1 MDHRATSSGQ
11 VVESDVPAR
20 LDALPWA
27 RFHTL
32 VVVALGITWVL
43 DGLEVTLAGAVSGA
57 LRSSPALR
65 LDDGQVGLTASAY
78 LAGAVGG
85 ALLFGWL
92 ADLFGRKRLFFAT
105 LGVYIAGT
113 AASALAPDFAFF
125 ALARLVTGAGI
136 GGEYAA
142 INSAIQEL
150 IPARYRGRTDLAV
163 NGSFW
168 VGAAIGAMGSSV
180 LLAPGRFPP
189 DVGWRLAFGSGA
201 VLGLAILLLRR
212 LLPESPRWLLMH
224 GRKEEA
230 ERIAGRVEREVR
242 GGDRPP
248 DARLPRVRLRI
259 RARAASFV
267 DLGRTLLRLYPRR
280 TVLGLA
286 LMTAQA
292 FCYNAIF
299 FTYALV
305 LGRFYAIPPQDVGLY
320 LLPFAVS
327 NFLGPLVLGR
337 YFDTWGRRA
346 MIAATYALSG
356 LLLGLTAMLFVA
368 GLLDAATQT
377 LAWTAVF
384 FFASA
389 AASSA
394 YLTVSECFPVEVRAL
409 AIAFFYALGTGIGG
423 IGAPWLFGILIGTGE
438 PAAIASGYGLGAAMM
453 LAAGAIALWLGVDAE
468 RKPLEEVARPLSIA
482 D

>member
-1 MDHRATSSGQ
+1 MSRPENPAAEC
-11 VVESDVPAR
+11 VESDVPAR

-27 RFHTL
+27 RFHSL

-57 LRSSPALR
+57 LRASPALR
-65 LDDGQVGLTASAY
+65 LSDAQVGLSASAY
-78 LAGAVGG
+78 LTGAVLG
-85 ALLFGWL
+85 ALFFGWL
-92 ADLFGRKRLFFAT
+92 ADRHGRKRLFFVT

-125 ALARLVTGAGI
+125 ALARFVTGAGI

-168 VGAAIGAMGSSV
+168 VGAAIGALGSSV
-180 LLAPGRFPP
+180 LLEPGRLPP
-189 DVGWRLAFGSGA
+189 DIGWRAAFGIGA
-201 VLGLAILLLRR
+201 ALGIVILFLRR
-212 LLPESPRWLLMH
+212 LLPESPRWLLLH
-224 GRKEEA
+224 GRAAEA
-230 ERIAGRVEREVR
+230 ERIAARVEREVR
-242 GGDRPP
+242 GAESGAVHPK
-248 DARLPRVRLRI
+248 LRLR
-259 RARAASFV
+259 RRGRVTNFV
-267 DLGRTLLRLYPRR
+267 DLGRSLFRLYPRR
-280 TVLGLA
+280 AVLGLV

-305 LGRFYAIPPQDVGLY
+305 LGRFYATPPEDVGLY
-320 LLPFAVS
+320 LLPFAAG

-337 YFDTWGRRA
+337 WFDTWSRRR
-346 MIAATYALSG
+346 MIAATYAISG
-356 LLLGLTAMLFVA
+356 ALLGVTAILFVA
-368 GLLDAATQT
+368 GVLGAATQT

-394 YLTVSECFPVEVRAL
+394 YLTVSECFPLEVRAL

-423 IGAPWLFGILIGTGE
+423 IGAPWLFGALIGTGE
-438 PAAIASGYGLGAAMM
+438 PAAIASGYALGAVLM
-453 LAAGAIALWLGVDAE
+453 LAAGLVALKWGVDAE
-468 RKPLEEVARPLSIA
+468 RRPLEAVARPLSTV